1 MDGRKTEE
9 VERTPPTA
17 GAVEALKAAFGGR
30 LVSAVLFGSRA
41 RGEGSGDSDW
51 DLLVIAEGLAESYW
65 DRHRVIHQALSNVGG
80 TVSVVAKTP
89 EEFESYLA
97 PLYLDVA
104 LDGQVLFDRN
114 GYVSGKLGELRRII
128 KRTGLYREQTAAGDI
143 WRWKAQPVQ
152 PWAVEW
158 ERENAEV

>member
-1 MDGRKTEE
+1 
-9 VERTPPTA
+9 
-17 GAVEALKAAFGGR
+17 VEALKAALGER
-30 LVSAVLFGSRA
+30 LVSVVLFGYRA

-51 DLLVIAEGLAESYW
+51 DMLVIAEGLAKSYW
-65 DRHRVIHQALSNVGG
+65 ERHRVFYQALSNVGG
-80 TVSVVAKTP
+80 TVSAVAKTP
-89 EEFESYLA
+89 KEFSSYLA

-104 LDGQVLFDRN
+104 LDGQILFDRN

-128 KRTGLYREQTAAGDI
+128 TQAGLYRERTASGDI
-143 WRWKAQPVQ
+143 WRWKVQPVQ